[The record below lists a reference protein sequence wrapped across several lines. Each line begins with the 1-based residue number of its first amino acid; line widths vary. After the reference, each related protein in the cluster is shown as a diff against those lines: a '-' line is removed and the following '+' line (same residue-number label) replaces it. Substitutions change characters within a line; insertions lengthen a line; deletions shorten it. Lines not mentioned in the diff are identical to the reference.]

1 METIHIQSEKD
12 RVVITIDKQAINQ
25 DFLLDLLERLEIQ
38 RLIQQADFD
47 ESIETLGQDIKANWW
62 RENKHRFESLEQ
74 DVTPPRPR
82 L

>member
-47 ESIETLGQDIKANWW
+47 ESIEELGQDIKANWW
-62 RENKHRFESLEQ
+62 RENKHRFLKHVE
-74 DVTPPRPR
+74 
-82 L
+82 